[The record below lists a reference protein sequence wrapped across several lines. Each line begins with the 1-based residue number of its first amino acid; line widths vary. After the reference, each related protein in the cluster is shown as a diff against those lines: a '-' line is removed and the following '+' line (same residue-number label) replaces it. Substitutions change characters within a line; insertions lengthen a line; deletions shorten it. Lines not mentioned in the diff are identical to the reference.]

1 MTRVRATI
9 ITGIV
14 IILISLLIKR
24 KEGFQAIS
32 PCSALS
38 VDNLSG
44 VLGTYTVMQNEYCG
58 MKYKTGTDDP
68 LDLTPGTLKTLNRG
82 PYENIGPEENK
93 LYTTYGRS
101 TFLYVSYTS
110 REGCQVGKFIQEL
123 ATKYGNVILTFRGI
137 DVNANF
143 QIVINP
149 TSTSASFIGDPKNY
163 LVVYNPD
170 PLVAAAIY
178 QGDSYPIAGSTLE
191 LVYHVEGG
199 NDPPATTTPVPTTGT
214 SVTVPVTVTPETT
227 PMPATPT
234 PTTATTLA
242 TPTLATPTP
251 ATPTTTTASTPT
263 AATTPTASTAAS
275 TESNPKKWYE
285 TPEYSIPAAIAVTST
300 LLVGINY
307 FTTPA
312 RPLVRPNMRG
322 NA

>member
-1 MTRVRATI
+1 MTRARRAI
-9 ITGIV
+9 IIGIV
-14 IILISLLIKR
+14 IILVSLLIVR
-24 KEGFQAIS
+24 KEGFQAEE

-38 VDNLSG
+38 LDNLSG

-58 MKYKTGTDDP
+58 IKYKTGPDDP
-68 LDLTPGTLKTLNRG
+68 LDLTPGTLKTLNAG
-82 PYENIGPEENK
+82 PYENIGPEQNK

-137 DVNANF
+137 GVNAKF
-143 QIVINP
+143 QIVISP
-149 TSTSASFIGDPKNY
+149 TSTSATFVGDPKNY

-170 PLVAAAIY
+170 ALRAGVIY

-191 LVYHVEGG
+191 LVYRVEGG
-199 NDPPATTTPVPTTGT
+199 NDPPENTTPVPTTGT
-214 SVTVPVTVTPETT
+214 SVTVPVTVTPGTT
-227 PMPATPT
+227 PTTTTATT
-234 PTTATTLA
+234 PTTATT
-242 TPTLATPTP
+242 
-251 ATPTTTTASTPT
+251 TTT
-263 AATTPTASTAAS
+263 ATTPTASTAAS

-307 FTTPA
+307 FTTPV

-322 NA
+322 TA